1 MVSSMMKAESAPLD
15 KLEQQKQILEWQQE
29 DYRALNTALYSFKDK
44 AFNLKLERTFN
55 AKNAASSNE
64 TVAGVSAGANA
75 VEGTYTIK
83 VNNLATGV
91 FKGSTSELTDEKD
104 TSGNSLTLYQQFTEF
119 QSRGLQSTDN
129 ISVTINGTTL
139 QFDLD
144 QDTIN
149 TIAAK
154 INEADLGVT
163 ASYDSDLNRF
173 FLTTTTT
180 GNAANISIASDTAG
194 FISNLGTDDN
204 TSILKLSINQ
214 GAGVSYNGQDASVD
228 VGDAV
233 GLESAGNT
241 ITVNG
246 LTLNLK
252 NTGNSTITVTR
263 DTDAVVA
270 SIKEFVDAY
279 NETLSTLNS
288 KMQEERDRDYAP
300 LTDAQKKE
308 MSETEI
314 KNWEAKAHSGLLRND
329 TQLQDLV
336 SNFRSSVT
344 GIVKGVGG
352 QFDSLSEIG
361 ITTQSYKDNGKL
373 YIDEDAL
380 RQALSKDPD
389 GVKDLFANTGSSND
403 EKGVSARLYDIV
415 SDGIKYLSD
424 KAGSSSS
431 FSSVDNSYI
440 GKRLTEMND
449 EIDDWEEKLKDIEN
463 RYYEQFTA
471 METAI
476 NKMNT
481 QSSWLAQQFGTSSSE

>member
-64 TVAGVSAGANA
+64 TVAGVTAGANA

-91 FKGSTSELTDEKD
+91 SKASTDPLASGKD
-104 TSGNSLTLYQQFTEF
+104 TDGNNLTLFDQFTEF
-119 QSRGLQSTDN
+119 SSRGFSSTAN
-129 ISVTINGTTL
+129 ITVTLNGTEL

-149 TIAAK
+149 TVVSK
-154 INEADLGVT
+154 INEANLGVT
-163 ASYDSDLNRF
+163 ASYDNSQNRF
-173 FLTTTTT
+173 FLNSSNT
-180 GNAANISIASDTAG
+180 GSDAEINISSDSAYFFSKESVDTVKD
-194 FISNLGTDDN
+194 SNTD
-204 TSILKLSINQ
+204 SILNLNIVKN
-214 GAGVSYNGQDASVD
+214 VKENGQDASID
-228 VGDAV
+228 IGDAA
-233 GLESAGNT
+233 GLKSSTNA

-336 SNFRSSVT
+336 SNFRSSIT

-352 QFDSLSEIG
+352 QYDSLSEIG

-403 EKGVSARLYDIV
+403 EKGASARLYDI
-415 SDGIKYLSD
+415 
-424 KAGSSSS
+424 
-431 FSSVDNSYI
+431 
-440 GKRLTEMND
+440 
-449 EIDDWEEKLKDIEN
+449 
-463 RYYEQFTA
+463 
-471 METAI
+471 
-476 NKMNT
+476 
-481 QSSWLAQQFGTSSSE
+481 